1 MKTKRTMAGILA
13 VAMTASV
20 LAWNPVFA
28 AGEIGLSA
36 EKVSAKVG
44 DSFTLQ
50 ISLSDVPA
58 SGLGGC
64 EFSLAYDSTI
74 VTVTDVQAGTITD
87 TGSDEQQSAFA
98 GEAPSFDCNYE
109 TAGTIDVIWATGLT
123 DSTYWIKQDG
133 VLLTITGTVNESAKA
148 GDVSEFKIQAIGR
161 ETKPGSSTK
170 YDKVTFVNVDADGVL
185 TSYDTVLSDGSV
197 TVIADGTT
205 TTEAV
210 TGTTTTNTGETTTTS
225 LVNVN
230 YGDTN
235 LDGVVDLRD
244 AITMNRY
251 LAKQIVL
258 SDEAFTN
265 ADVYGPDGN
274 VGEEDG
280 GVLVNY
286 VVLLITS
293 LPVPIESN

>member
-50 ISLSDVPA
+50 VSLSDVPA

-244 AITMNRY
+244 AIILNKH
-251 LAKQIVL
+251 LAQQIIL
-258 SDEAFTN
+258 EKDSQPFKN
-265 ADVYGPDGN
+265 ADVNADGN
-274 VGEEDG
+274 VDDQDSD
-280 GVLVNY
+280 VLVNY
-286 VVLLITS
+286 VIQLIDK
-293 LPVPIESN
+293 LPYIGA

>member
-244 AITMNRY
+244 AIILNKH
-251 LAKQIVL
+251 LAQQIIL
-258 SDEAFTN
+258 EKDSQPFKN
-265 ADVYGPDGN
+265 ADVNADGN
-274 VGEEDG
+274 VDDQDSD
-280 GVLVNY
+280 VLVNY
-286 VVLLITS
+286 VIQLIDK
-293 LPVPIESN
+293 LPYIGA